1 MKIGIVAVMAVC
13 IVGLT
18 WYMYR
23 LTPPTSIVLDGAMTI
38 ILTQNGFDPD
48 VITIKKGTTITFK
61 TTTDLSFWPASNLHP
76 DHTIYSAFDPK
87 HPIRPDESWSFV
99 FEKVGTWGFHDHLRS
114 YFVGKIQVLE

>member
-1 MKIGIVAVMAVC
+1 MKIGIIGVTVVC

-23 LTPPTSIVLDGAMTI
+23 LTPLASTSLDGAMTI
-38 ILTQNGFDPD
+38 TLTQNGFDPD
-48 VITIKKGTTITFK
+48 VITIKQGTKVIFK
-61 TTTDLSFWPASNLHP
+61 TTASRVFWPASNLHP

-114 YFVGKIQVLE
+114 YFVGKIQVLP